1 MEGVV
6 DMGDNENSKNSNV
19 QPVTADDVRHSFE
32 RVTGEAEESA
42 TTFRTPG
49 IVIASAV
56 VTGIILVAFA
66 LGRRVGRKR
75 STVVEIVRI

>member
-6 DMGDNENSKNSNV
+6 DMVDNENNENSNI
-19 QPVTADDVRHSFE
+19 PPITADDLRHSFE
-32 RVTGEAEESA
+32 QVTGEAEENA
-42 TTFRTPG
+42 TTFPKPG
-49 IVIASAV
+49 IVIVSAV
-56 VTGIILVAFA
+56 VTGIVLVAFA

>member
-6 DMGDNENSKNSNV
+6 DMADNENSNV
-19 QPVTADDVRHSFE
+19 PPVTADDLRHSFE

-42 TTFRTPG
+42 STFRKPG

-56 VTGIILVAFA
+56 VAGIILVAFA
-66 LGRRVGRKR
+66 LGRRIGRKR

>member
-6 DMGDNENSKNSNV
+6 DMVDNENSNV
-19 QPVTADDVRHSFE
+19 PPVTADDLRHSFE

-42 TTFRTPG
+42 STFRKPG

-56 VTGIILVAFA
+56 VAGVILVAFA